1 MKAGSV
7 DVLLVDDDDDDG
19 NNDAA
24 VTAWSWPNQLSPKSE
39 PSQYINY
46 PHDTPGQFRLPRFPG
61 QPGTKWKLTPSGQHT
76 EEGRLAHGNSTSY
89 HSPVYEDLDNI
100 LLREL
105 IAS

>member
-39 PSQYINY
+39 VIDSQSIKI
-46 PHDTPGQFRLPRFPG
+46 G
-61 QPGTKWKLTPSGQHT
+61 
-76 EEGRLAHGNSTSY
+76 
-89 HSPVYEDLDNI
+89 EDL
-100 LLREL
+100 
-105 IAS
+105 SV